1 MLKYINFMETADDVS
16 RTTISN
22 WIFHHN
28 ESLARFQFAHISSF
42 SIAICDEYGAL

>member
-16 RTTISN
+16 RTTIIGSFTIMN
-22 WIFHHN
+22 RLHDFNLLI
-28 ESLARFQFAHISSF
+28 HISSF